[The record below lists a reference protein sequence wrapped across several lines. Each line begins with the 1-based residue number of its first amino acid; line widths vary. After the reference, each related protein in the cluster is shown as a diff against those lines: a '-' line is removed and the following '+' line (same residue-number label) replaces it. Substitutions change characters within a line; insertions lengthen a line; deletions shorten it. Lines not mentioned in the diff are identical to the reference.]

1 MNTSKTHPRT
11 IAARA
16 GIDLELGLGQPINP
30 AIHQATVYAF
40 DALEDLERVFQG
52 ENGYFYYR
60 NGHPNASALE
70 TLLAQLEHG
79 ESAAVAAS
87 GMAAISG
94 LLLGLLRA
102 GDHMVADQNAYGGTF
117 ALLNADLPRF
127 GIEVSFVDAQD
138 VGAVE
143 AAFRPNTKLLHVE
156 SLSNPTIRIADL
168 SRLAALGKSKNAII
182 SVDNTFASPAL
193 LNPLEFGA
201 DVVIH
206 SLAKYIGGHGAVMGG
221 ALIGRADLIQA
232 ARGAL
237 LRSGG
242 TISAFDSWL
251 ALMGAKTL
259 ELRMRAHSDNALK
272 VAEFLESHPKITRVD
287 YPGLPSHTQ
296 HGLGQTMLARGFG
309 GMMAF
314 ELQGGLPTASSFVR
328 TIAKHI
334 PLAPSLA
341 DVSSTLSYPA
351 GTSHRAL
358 TPEARAAIGVTD
370 GLLRLSV
377 GIEDVGDI
385 LANLETALAS
395 VE

>member
-1 MNTSKTHPRT
+1 MNTTKTHPRT

-30 AIHQATVYAF
+30 AIHQATVYTF
-40 DALEDLERVFQG
+40 DSLEQLERVFQG

-60 NGHPNASALE
+60 NGHPNAAALE
-70 TLLAQLEHG
+70 LLLTQLELG
-79 ESAAVAAS
+79 ERAAVAAS

-94 LLLGLLRA
+94 LLLGTLKA
-102 GDHMVADQNAYGGTF
+102 GDHVVADQNAYGGTF

-127 GIEVSFVDAQD
+127 GIEVSFVDAQNLEI
-138 VGAVE
+138 VE
-143 AAFRPNTKLLHVE
+143 TAFRPNTKLLHLE

-168 SRLAALGKSKNAII
+168 SRLSALGKSKNAFV

-221 ALIGRADLIQA
+221 ALIGRSDLVQA

-237 LRSGG
+237 LRFGG
-242 TISAFDSWL
+242 TISALDAWL

-259 ELRMRAHSDNALK
+259 ELRMRAHSDNALR
-272 VAEFLESHPKITRVD
+272 VAQFLESHPKITRVD
-287 YPGLPSHTQ
+287 YPGLPSHAQ
-296 HGLGQTMLARGFG
+296 HELATNLLSKGFG

-314 ELQGGLPTASSFVR
+314 ELQGGLPTASNFVR
-328 TIAKHI
+328 AIAKHI

-377 GIEDVGDI
+377 GIEDANDI
-385 LANLETALAS
+385 LANLETALKS
-395 VE
+395 V

>member
-1 MNTSKTHPRT
+1 MTTSKTHPRT

-30 AIHQATVYAF
+30 AIHQSTVYAF
-40 DALEDLERVFQG
+40 DSLEQLESVFQG
-52 ENGYFYYR
+52 ENGFFYYR
-60 NGHPNASALE
+60 NGHPNAAALE
-70 TLLAQLEHG
+70 TLLAQLEFG
-79 ESAAVAAS
+79 QSAAVAAS

-94 LLLGLLRA
+94 LLLGNLKA
-102 GDHMVADQNAYGGTF
+102 GDHVVADQNAYGGTF
-117 ALLNADLPRF
+117 TLLNADLPRF
-127 GIEVSFVDAQD
+127 GIEVSFVNAQNLD
-138 VGAVE
+138 AVE
-143 AAFRPNTKLLHVE
+143 AAFRPNTKLLHLE

-168 SRLAALGKSKNAII
+168 PRLAALGKSKNALV
-182 SVDNTFASPAL
+182 SVDNTFASPAI
-193 LNPLEFGA
+193 LNPLEHGA

-221 ALIGRADLIQA
+221 ALIGNVGPIQA

-237 LRSGG
+237 LRFGG
-242 TISAFDSWL
+242 TISAFDAWL

-259 ELRMRAHSDNALK
+259 ELRMRAHSDNALQ
-272 VAEFLESHPKITRVD
+272 VARYLESHPRIARVD
-287 YPGLPSHTQ
+287 YPGLTSHAQ
-296 HGLGQTMLARGFG
+296 HELAKTLLPRGMG

-314 ELQGGLPTASSFVR
+314 ELHGGLPVASSFVR
-328 TIAKHI
+328 LIAKHI

-377 GIEDVGDI
+377 GIEDVQDI
-385 LANLETALAS
+385 LANLEMALGGI
-395 VE
+395 